1 MEKDIDVVVGLCDK
15 IRKLERENKR
25 LKDQL
30 NAFMAPVLDF
40 RTLRRDSGLKLREV
54 EEKTGISNAY
64 LSQLETGKIENPSY
78 KVVYALWKLYLG
90 QEEIETK
97 E

>member
-1 MEKDIDVVVGLCDK
+1 MENDIDIVQGLCDR
-15 IRKLERENKR
+15 IRKLEQENKR
-25 LKDQL
+25 LKTQL
-30 NAFMAPVLDF
+30 NAFMTPVLDF
-40 RTLRRDSGLKLREV
+40 RTLRQASGLKLREV

-78 KVVYALWKLYLG
+78 KVVYALWKLYLDQG
-90 QEEIETK
+90 EIETK